1 MRPTLIAIGVLFV
14 AIIAARIAFIEIA
27 GPVIPEALVNQL
39 KTGMSHE
46 EITDLLG
53 PPSEIDGSG
62 CWYYFKSWNPG
73 WANVYFDERGEYVSV
88 SQELAFP

>member
-1 MRPTLIAIGVLFV
+1 MLIAIAILFV
-14 AIIAARIAFIEIA
+14 AMIAARIAFMEIA
-27 GPVIPEALVNQL
+27 GPVIPTALVNQL
-39 KTGMSHE
+39 KTGMSRD
-46 EITDLLG
+46 EITALLG

-73 WANVYFDERGEYVSV
+73 WATVYFDEREEYLSV